1 MKKKIWLLLLT
12 ILIIVSC
19 SEVVMQTPSSGNIN
33 NPNMGQGKQAL
44 ITIDVSKLV
53 QPKQSLTREINDEL
67 LKPEV
72 NFFQVFIFNRNLIY
86 TDSVNTDNTGT
97 ILQVQVFAGEYTVVL
112 LAGHQKDATK
122 NIIAYLASAVKETT
136 ITDGSTVQMTMRPIK
151 MNFRVPE
158 EDLLETDQNFV
169 LDFNFD
175 TRHTEIL
182 GPESV
187 KFSSTRKFKLCGC
200 IGWEYETTYHVL
212 TLPESSFP
220 SQTNEYFID
229 MFVKFFTNE
238 EEFKLIGDNYMSLK
252 TKEDQ
257 FVLDSNYVNKIY
269 NPNNE
274 NHFNSW
280 VLPTFKNVNNDAFE
294 DVVRDTTYKLIL
306 ADTNIEV
313 GWE

>member
-53 QPKQSLTREINDEL
+53 QPKQSLTREINDDL

-86 TDSVNTDNTGT
+86 TDSVNTDYTGT
-97 ILQVQVFAGEYTVVL
+97 ILQVEVFAGEYTVVL
-112 LAGHQKDATK
+112 LAGHQIDVTK
-122 NIIAYLASAVKETT
+122 NTVAYLASAVKETT
-136 ITDGSTVQMTMRPIK
+136 ITDGSTVQMIMRPIK
-151 MNFRVPE
+151 MDFRVPE
-158 EDLLETDQNFV
+158 KDLLETDQNFV
-169 LDFNFD
+169 LDFDFD
-175 TRHTEIL
+175 TRHTEVIA
-182 GPESV
+182 PESV
-187 KFSSTRKFKLCGC
+187 NFSSTRKFKICDC
-200 IGWEYETTYHVL
+200 IGWEYETTYHTL
-212 TLPESSFP
+212 TLPESVLP
-220 SQTNEYFID
+220 GQVNEYFKD
-229 MFVKFFTNE
+229 MFVENFTNE
-238 EEFKLIGDNYMSLK
+238 EEFKLIGTNYISLK

-257 FVLDSNYVNKIY
+257 FLLDSNYEEKIY
-269 NPNNE
+269 NPYNE

-280 VLPTFKNVNNDAFE
+280 VLPTSENVNNHAFE
-294 DVVRDTTYKLIL
+294 DVVRDTTYRLIL
-306 ADTNIEV
+306 ANTNIEV